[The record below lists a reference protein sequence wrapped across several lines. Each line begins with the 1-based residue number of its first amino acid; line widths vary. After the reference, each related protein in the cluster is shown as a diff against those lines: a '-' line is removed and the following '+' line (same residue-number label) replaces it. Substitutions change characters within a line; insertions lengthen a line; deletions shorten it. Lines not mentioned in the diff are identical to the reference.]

1 MTRRSRIVA
10 GLMAVITACAAW
22 MTPAFAQNGAS
33 ADALLAAAS
42 DKLVVEGDVDAAI
55 RVAEQV
61 VSRFAKSDRAA
72 AARALLML
80 GDFHALKGDDGEA
93 RRFYER
99 LRTEFS
105 DQQGAAA
112 TATRRLRLLPPA

>member
-1 MTRRSRIVA
+1 MTTRWVRLLTVIAA
-10 GLMAVITACAAW
+10 GAMWVTA
-22 MTPAFAQNGAS
+22 AFAQDGAS

-42 DKLVVEGDVDAAI
+42 DTLVVEGDVDAAI

-80 GDFHALKGDDGEA
+80 GDFHALKGDGEA
-93 RRFYER
+93 RRVYER
-99 LRTEFS
+99 LRSEFS
-105 DQQGAAA
+105 DQPGPAGTAA
-112 TATRRLRLLPPA
+112 RRLRLLGPA